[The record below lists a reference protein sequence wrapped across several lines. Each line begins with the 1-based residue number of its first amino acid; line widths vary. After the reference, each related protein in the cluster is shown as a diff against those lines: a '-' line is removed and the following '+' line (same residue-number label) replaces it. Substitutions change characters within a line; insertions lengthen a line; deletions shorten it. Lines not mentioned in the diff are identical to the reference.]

1 MPTATPATPDTILDR
16 LNELLGL
23 ATEAVVN
30 MTNMFVDKDTVMVLV
45 NDANT
50 CYEMANSVERLR
62 TLDQALAHRLME
74 LREVSA
80 TLDNITDPARIVE
93 VR

>member
-1 MPTATPATPDTILDR
+1 MPTAAPATPDTILDR
-16 LNELLGL
+16 LNELLAL
-23 ATEAVVN
+23 ASEAVVD

-62 TLDQALAHRLME
+62 TLDQVLAHRLME

>member
-1 MPTATPATPDTILDR
+1 MPTAAPATPDTILDR

-23 ATEAVVN
+23 ATEAVVD

-45 NDANT
+45 NDASI

-62 TLDQALAHRLME
+62 TLDSTLANRLME